1 MTPVDNGLI
10 GLLGLAQKA
19 GKVQS
24 GEESVSAAAKDH
36 KARLLLLSS
45 DAGERTQRHARQL
58 GIEGNSP
65 VLSVPFTRTELGQ
78 AIGRGECVLLAFTD
92 VGLAAAA
99 AKKLSLAD
107 PEGCQEVLERLE
119 YKAEKTLR
127 RRRETQARKKAAQ
140 AGQRK
145 PWASPPN
152 PKQETE

>member
-65 VLSVPFTRTELGQ
+65 VLSV
-78 AIGRGECVLLAFTD
+78 AF
-92 VGLAAAA
+92 
-99 AKKLSLAD
+99 SM
-107 PEGCQEVLERLE
+107 
-119 YKAEKTLR
+119 
-127 RRRETQARKKAAQ
+127 
-140 AGQRK
+140 
-145 PWASPPN
+145 
-152 PKQETE
+152 